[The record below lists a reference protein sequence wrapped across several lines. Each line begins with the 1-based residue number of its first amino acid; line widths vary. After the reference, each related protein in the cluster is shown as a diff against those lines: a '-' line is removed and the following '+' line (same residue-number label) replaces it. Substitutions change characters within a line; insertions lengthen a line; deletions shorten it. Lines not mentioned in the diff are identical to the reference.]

1 MFTEIGIE
9 NFKAFG
15 KMQRIPLKPIT
26 LLYGPNSSGKSSLL
40 QALLMFKQT
49 LEESHNKDIVLLPKG
64 SLVDLGGYTE
74 FVNGHDKNK
83 KFSFGITMNCKN
95 HPVEDRD
102 LDKVYGLTYT
112 DDPISLE
119 FSFQQ
124 DKTGE
129 TLVSSIKAADKLGSD
144 PVASYANIL
153 SIPELKR
160 IIMRKKLDEDQND
173 TSVAKKNWIAE
184 LKRSVLVC
192 ESIKLGSLLS
202 STLDIGSALEYLDS
216 DIEQMENGV
225 HKGISREDGPV
236 NTLTMSRQKIQQDL
250 AVLKRVA
257 HAYEDVWKLD
267 VEHAHDEKDRLCG
280 EFSEIKLENRLR
292 DLLSEIQDV
301 PFDRLVSLTNC
312 FPTDLMSGQEKCFK
326 DIKEF
331 ELCGATGPRDSWQF
345 YMFALPTNL
354 LPYAGWMFTRFLRDM
369 IYIGP
374 LRALPERTYPYS
386 GNIPSDVGPS
396 GRYMPDILAGRPEIV
411 EKVNYWFKRLEIGY
425 DIDIRPVG
433 RNHFEIVLID
443 KKTGWET
450 NPKDVGFGIS
460 QLMPIIVQGMIAQN
474 KTICIEQPEI
484 HVHPRLQAEL
494 GSFFAECLARVPQKI
509 RDHTL
514 APTEPGISVL
524 ELLERVPQDDISP
537 RYNQFIIETHSE
549 HLVLRLL
556 RLIRDTTNGE
566 LKEGENP
573 LRPEDV
579 AVIYAK
585 PTEHGT
591 ELIELRISKDG
602 DFIDKWPEGFFTE
615 REKELF

>member
-49 LEESHNKDIVLLPKG
+49 LDESHNKDIVLLPKG

-74 FVNGHDKNK
+74 FINGHNKNK
-83 KFSFGITMNCKN
+83 NFTFGITMNCEN
-95 HPVEDRD
+95 YP
-102 LDKVYGLTYT
+102 
-112 DDPISLE
+112 DDPNRSDWEKIYSHRYTEDPIALE
-119 FSFQQ
+119 FTFQQ
-124 DKTGE
+124 EKTGE
-129 TLVSSIKAADKLGSD
+129 TSVSSISVADKLGAE
-144 PVASYANIL
+144 PIASYVDIL
-153 SIPELKR
+153 SIPKLKK
-160 IIMRKKLDEDQND
+160 IIMGEKRADSQHDKDIAQR
-173 TSVAKKNWIAE
+173 NWIAE

-192 ESIKLGSLLS
+192 KSIRLDGPLS
-202 STLDIGSALEYLDS
+202 SPLDIGSRWENLDRH
-216 DIEQMENGV
+216 IEETEEKIE
-225 HKGISREDGPV
+225 KGKLSREVGFCEYISLSP
-236 NTLTMSRQKIQQDL
+236 QKIRQDL
-250 AVLKRVA
+250 DVLKRIALV
-257 HAYEDVWKLD
+257 YKDVW
-267 VEHAHDEKDRLCG
+267 ERLVQERTEQG
-280 EFSEIKLENRLR
+280 HLIENWRMEEIKHEHRLR
-292 DLLSEIQDV
+292 DLLSDIKEV
-301 PFDRLVSLTNC
+301 PFDRLVLLKHC
-312 FPTDLMSGQEKCFK
+312 FPMDLMSGKEKCFK
-326 DIKEF
+326 NIGKFEF
-331 ELCGATGPRDSWQF
+331 YGATFLDYRFESYMDS
-345 YMFALPTNL
+345 LPTNL
-354 LPYAGWMFTRFLRDM
+354 VLYAGWMFTRFLRDM

-374 LRALPERTYPYS
+374 LRALPERLYSYS

-411 EKVNYWFKRLEIGY
+411 EKVNSWFERMEIGY
-425 DIDIRPVG
+425 DIDIRPAS
-433 RNHFEIVLID
+433 RNHFEIVLTD
-443 KKTGWET
+443 RKTGWET

-460 QLMPIIVQGMIAQN
+460 QLMPIIVQGVISQN

-509 RDHTL
+509 QDHTL
-514 APTEPGISVL
+514 SPAESDISVL
-524 ELLERVPQDDISP
+524 ELLERVPQNEDISP

-591 ELIELRISKDG
+591 ELMELRISEDG
-602 DFIDKWPEGFFTE
+602 DFIDKCLGSGL
-615 REKELF
+615 RE